1 MADRYATNQFY
12 NFGNYEPGIGKASN
26 RTTQDNPK
34 FIWPNDVNK
43 NAAIGPE
50 GTTKIQRGYMK
61 MITSAYGDALGADNL
76 LHNRRLHFQF
86 NPDTL
91 TRMVSARNDIQM
103 WQNQDPFQFT
113 QPIPGDA
120 NFSFDLLFNREAELA
135 SGSYRN
141 NNGKVVKSEKAANI
155 SRTVIEKDAPVYGAY
170 QAVKQTVRFED
181 NPYDQSWVTDIG
193 VLADL
198 MVFDQIIGQGMNKG
212 LIEAI
217 VTRAGEVTS
226 AYNLANPGGGTED
239 EEDKEVTFDKEKTE
253 IFLGT
258 NIGNSAFLIAQ
269 PIRVVFS
276 SSFMV
281 EGFITSTAVV
291 FNKFNTAMVPTQCQ
305 IAVQMQAM
313 YIGFANKDTYLTTLY
328 KDYDASTAFGVES
341 GSGTEQTAENKA
353 LKKLGEDLTKDY
365 ETLQSFRTTK
375 DAYVLNA
382 FRIFNDDGDGTTDL
396 KVSVS
401 FSESTKT
408 WAKEKKGTI
417 TPHIHILMTYLGRAS
432 GAPATNLAYGI
443 NQTAFETTIN
453 GTCNMT
459 DVGKGRDTI
468 TFKIENPK
476 DTTSKSFDRAS
487 NAKYKIK
494 ATVFF
499 TLESSTGS
507 VTAPQIGV
515 AEKQSMLYNEI
526 WFMADSMNGKV
537 PDESVIKEL
546 ENGS

>member
-34 FIWPNDVNK
+34 FIWPSDVNK
-43 NAAIGPE
+43 NAAVGPS

-61 MITSAYGDALGADNL
+61 MITSAYGDALGADSL

-120 NFSFDLLFNREAELA
+120 NFSFDLLFNREAELV
-135 SGSYRN
+135 SGSYKN
-141 NNGKVVKSEKAANI
+141 NNGRIVKNEKAANI
-155 SRTVIEKDAPVYGAY
+155 SRKVIEKQYGKY
-170 QAVKQTVRFED
+170 QSVKETIGFED
-181 NPYDQSWVTDIG
+181 NPYDQSWVTDVG

-198 MVFDQIIGQGMNKG
+198 MVFDQIIGQGMNQS

-239 EEDKEVTFDKEKTE
+239 EEDKEIPFNKEKTE

-281 EGFITSTAVV
+281 EGFVTSTAVV

-305 IAVQMQAM
+305 ISVQMQAM

-341 GSGTEQTAENKA
+341 GSGTDQTAENKA
-353 LKKLGEDLTKDY
+353 LKLLGTDLADDY
-365 ETLQSFRTTK
+365 GTLQSFFTTK

-396 KVSVS
+396 KVTVS

-417 TPHIHILMTYLGRAS
+417 TPHIHIIMTYLGRSS
-432 GAPATNLAYGI
+432 GDPAINLAYGI

-487 NAKYKIK
+487 NARYKIK

-499 TLESSTGS
+499 TLESATGS
-507 VTAPQIGV
+507 VTAPQVGV
-515 AEKQSMLYNEI
+515 AEKQSMLYGEI

-537 PDESVIKEL
+537 LDDSVIKEL

>member
-61 MITSAYGDALGADNL
+61 MITSAYGDALGADSL

-120 NFSFDLLFNREAELA
+120 NFSFDLLFNREAELV

-141 NNGKVVKSEKAANI
+141 NNGKVVKNEKAANI
-155 SRTVIEKDAPVYGAY
+155 SREVIANSGGGHPSRPKKTTIG
-170 QAVKQTVRFED
+170 FED

-239 EEDKEVTFDKEKTE
+239 EEDKEIPFDKSKTE

-305 IAVQMQAM
+305 ISVQMQAM

-328 KDYDASTAFGVES
+328 KDYDATTAFGS
-341 GSGTEQTAENKA
+341 DGSSGTDQTAENKA

-365 ETLQSFRTTK
+365 ETLQSFFTTK

-417 TPHIHILMTYLGRAS
+417 TPHIHILMTYLGRTS
-432 GAPATNLAYGI
+432 GDPATNLAYGI

-499 TLESSTGS
+499 TLESATGS
-507 VTAPQIGV
+507 VTAPQVGV
-515 AEKQSMLYNEI
+515 AEKQSMLYGEI
-526 WFMADSMNGKV
+526 WFMADSMNGKKYG
-537 PDESVIKEL
+537 DTEIAEL

>member
-34 FIWPNDVNK
+34 FIWPSDVNK
-43 NAAIGPE
+43 NAAVGPE

-61 MITSAYGDALGADNL
+61 MITSAYGDNLGADSL

-120 NFSFDLLFNREAELA
+120 NFSFDLLFNREAELV

-141 NNGKVVKSEKAANI
+141 NNGKVVKNEKAANL
-155 SRTVIEKDAPVYGAY
+155 SRKVIEKQYGMY
-170 QAVKQTVRFED
+170 QSVKETIGFED

-193 VLADL
+193 VLSDL
-198 MVFDQIIGQGMNKG
+198 MVFDQIIGQGMNQS

-217 VTRAGEVTS
+217 VARAQEVTT
-226 AYNLANPGGGTED
+226 AYNIANPSGGTED
-239 EEDKEVTFDKEKTE
+239 EEDKEIPFNKEKTE

-281 EGFITSTAVV
+281 EGFVTSTAVV

-305 IAVQMQAM
+305 ISVQMQAM

-328 KDYDASTAFGVES
+328 KDYDANTAFGVES
-341 GSGTEQTAENKA
+341 GSSTDQTAENRA
-353 LKKLGEDLTKDY
+353 LKQLGNDVAEDYK
-365 ETLQSFRTTK
+365 TLQSFFTTK

-382 FRIFNDDGDGTTDL
+382 YRIFNDDGDGTTDL
-396 KVSVS
+396 KVTVS
-401 FSESTKT
+401 FSEGIKT

-417 TPHIHILMTYLGRAS
+417 TPHIHIIMTYLGRS
-432 GAPATNLAYGI
+432 PEPEEPVPNLAYAI
-443 NQTAFETTIN
+443 NGTAFETTIN

-487 NAKYKIK
+487 NARYKIK

-499 TLESSTGS
+499 TLESATGS

-515 AEKQSMLYNEI
+515 AEKQAMSYGET

-537 PDESVIKEL
+537 PDASVIKEL

>member
-12 NFGNYEPGIGKASN
+12 NFGNYEPGIGKPSS

-43 NAAIGPE
+43 NAAVGPE

-61 MITSAYGDALGADNL
+61 MITSAYGDNLGKDSI

-113 QPIPGDA
+113 QPIPGDS
-120 NFSFDLLFNREAELA
+120 NFTFDLLFNREAELA
-135 SGSYRN
+135 SSSYRN
-141 NNGKVVKSEKAANI
+141 NNGKIVKNEKAANI
-155 SRTVIEKDAPVYGAY
+155 SRKVIEKEYGMY
-170 QAVKQTVRFED
+170 QSVKETIGFED

-217 VTRAGEVTS
+217 VKRADEVTT

-239 EEDKEVTFDKEKTE
+239 EEDKEIPFDKEKTE
-253 IFLGT
+253 VFLGT

-281 EGFITSTAVV
+281 EGFVTSTAVV

-305 IAVQMQAM
+305 ISVQMQAM

-328 KDYDASTAFGVES
+328 KDYDASTAFGSADTS
-341 GSGTEQTAENKA
+341 GSEQTAENKA
-353 LKKLGEDLTKDY
+353 LKQVGADLTDDY
-365 ETLQSFRTTK
+365 ETLQSFTTTK

-382 FRIFNDDGDGTTDL
+382 YRIFNDDGDGTTDL
-396 KVSVS
+396 KVTVS

-417 TPHIHILMTYLGRAS
+417 TPHIHIIMTYLGRS
-432 GAPATNLAYGI
+432 PAESVPNLAYGV
-443 NQTAFETTIN
+443 NQTAFEGTFN

-499 TLESSTGS
+499 TLESATGS
-507 VTAPQIGV
+507 VTAPQVGV
-515 AEKQSMLYNEI
+515 AEKQSMLYGEI
-526 WFMADSMNGKV
+526 WFMADSMSGKE
-537 PDESVIKEL
+537 PGDAVIKEL
-546 ENGS
+546 ENGA

>member
-12 NFGNYEPGIGKASN
+12 NFGNYEPGIGKPSS
-26 RTTQDNPK
+26 RTMQDNPK

-43 NAAIGPE
+43 NAAVGPE

-61 MITSAYGDALGADNL
+61 MITSAYGDTLGKDSI

-113 QPIPGDA
+113 QPIPGDS
-120 NFSFDLLFNREAELA
+120 NFTFDLLFNREAELA
-135 SGSYRN
+135 SGSYRD
-141 NNGKVVKSEKAANI
+141 NNGKVVKHAKAANI
-155 SRTVIEKDAPVYGAY
+155 SRKVIEKDAPVYGAY
-170 QAVKQTVRFED
+170 QAVKETIGFED

-217 VTRAGEVTS
+217 IKRADEVTT

-239 EEDKEVTFDKEKTE
+239 EEDKEIPFDKEKTE
-253 IFLGT
+253 VFLGT

-281 EGFITSTAVV
+281 EGFVTSTAVV

-305 IAVQMQAM
+305 ISVQMQAM

-328 KDYDASTAFGVES
+328 KDYDATTAFGTADGS
-341 GSGTEQTAENKA
+341 GSETTAENKA
-353 LKKLGEDLTKDY
+353 LKKLGEDLTKKY
-365 ETLQSFRTTK
+365 EDLTSFFASK
-375 DAYVLNA
+375 DQYILNA
-382 FRIFNDDGDGTTDL
+382 YRIFNDDGDGVTNL
-396 KVSVS
+396 KVTVN

-417 TPHIHILMTYLGRAS
+417 TPHIHIVMTYLGRTS
-432 GAPATNLAYGI
+432 GILPPNLAYGE
-443 NQTAFETTIN
+443 NQIAFEGTFN

-468 TFKIENPK
+468 TFPITNPK
-476 DTTSKSFDRAS
+476 DSTSASFDRAP

-494 ATVFF
+494 ATVFY

-507 VTAPQIGV
+507 VTAPQVGV
-515 AEKQSMLYNEI
+515 AEKQSMLYQET
-526 WFMADSMNGKV
+526 WFMADSMSGKKYT
-537 PDESVIKEL
+537 DEQIAEL
-546 ENGS
+546 ENGA

>member
-12 NFGNYEPGIGKASN
+12 NFGNYEPGIGKPTS
-26 RTTQDNPK
+26 RTAQDNPK
-34 FIWPNDVNK
+34 FIWPNNVNK
-43 NAAIGPE
+43 NAVVGPS
-50 GTTKIQRGYMK
+50 GTTAIQRGYMK
-61 MITSAYGDALGADNL
+61 MITSAYGDTLSATDI

-135 SGSYRN
+135 SASYRN
-141 NNGKVVKSEKAANI
+141 QNGNIVKNDKAANL
-155 SRTVIEKDAPVYGAY
+155 SRKVIESNGAGHPSGRK
-170 QAVKQTVRFED
+170 VTTKFED
-181 NPYDQSWVTDIG
+181 NPYDPSWVTDIG

-198 MVFDQIIGQGMNKG
+198 MVFDQIIGQGMNSG
-212 LIEAI
+212 LINAI
-217 VTRAGEVTS
+217 VTRAQEVTT
-226 AYNLANPGGGTED
+226 AYNIANPGGGTED
-239 EEDKEVTFDKEKTE
+239 EEDKEIPFDKTKTE
-253 IFLGT
+253 TFLGT

-281 EGFITSTAVV
+281 EGFVTSTAVV
-291 FNKFNTAMVPTQCQ
+291 FNKFNASMVPTQCQ
-305 IAVQMQAM
+305 ISVQMQAM

-328 KDYDASTAFGVES
+328 KDFDADTAFGSS
-341 GSGTEQTAENKA
+341 GASDAETTAEVRA
-353 LKKLGEDLTKDY
+353 LKDLGIDLTKKY
-365 ETLQSFRTTK
+365 ESLTSAFASK
-375 DAYVLNA
+375 DQYILNA
-382 FRIFNDDGDGTTDL
+382 YRIFNDDGDGITKL
-396 KVSVS
+396 KVTVN

-417 TPHIHILMTYLGRAS
+417 TPHINIVMTYLGRTS
-432 GAPATNLAYGI
+432 GSIPPDLAYGKDQI
-443 NQTAFETTIN
+443 AFEGTFN

-468 TFKIENPK
+468 IFEITNPK
-476 DTTSKSFDRAS
+476 DSTSKSFDRGV

-494 ATVFF
+494 ATVFY
-499 TLESSTGS
+499 TLESSTGTT
-507 VTAPQIGV
+507 TAGQVGL
-515 AEKQSMLYNEI
+515 AEKKEMLYQET
-526 WFMADSMNGKV
+526 WFMADSMSGKFYN
-537 PDESVIKEL
+537 DILLAEL